1 MAPRKQTLPFGFTAL
16 APVRVS
22 DERWENIQTRCGF
35 DIPSALRGAVVT
47 KTQTMCWL
55 SEAWQA
61 ALPIRETVKEISAIK
76 RATADWLRRID
87 GLPLEVAGIIM
98 SEDHSEQ
105 ADLVIKPF
113 MKFLAASCDER
124 LTELAS
130 IDTQDARHPWETW
143 ITEVTDLF
151 KQHDLPTGARK
162 ALSLRDLRS

>member
-35 DIPSALRGAVVT
+35 DIPSALRGAVVA

-105 ADLVIKPF
+105 VDPVIKPF
-113 MKFLAASCDER
+113 MKFLAASCDEHR
-124 LTELAS
+124 AGV
-130 IDTQDARHPWETW
+130 D
-143 ITEVTDLF
+143 
-151 KQHDLPTGARK
+151 
-162 ALSLRDLRS
+162 